1 MNFKA
6 KMQKGAALQPLP
18 PPMRHMCARRG
29 QLGTAK
35 RGNIFHIY
43 FPAMHTHTFTCIF
56 IYKHARAFAVSK
68 QRHERERGTCV
79 CVWGK
84 RHKSSAAC
92 KRGRR
97 SSRKTLQEYRG
108 NKIMLLL
115 LPTSTAKC
123 CAKMQS
129 SISHVE
135 NNSKNIMGSR
145 GEPKYNRGSTCHT
158 LQTQCTCG
166 YVLRGQ
172 GETERAGEG
181 DSCMCRGQVWS
192 GNTKWKQLAMH
203 LDRHTVRAT
212 ETDGRRE
219 REREQNKWHRIIEKK
234 AEKWSDRGS
243 GRGRKGA
250 RRIARI
256 DCLPFEAKK

>member
-68 QRHERERGTCV
+68 QRHERERGSV

-172 GETERAGEG
+172 GETERAGER
-181 DSCMCRGQVWS
+181 DSCMCRGKCGAGIQS
-192 GNTKWKQLAMH
+192 GNNWRCIL
-203 LDRHTVRAT
+203 
-212 ETDGRRE
+212 TDI
-219 REREQNKWHRIIEKK
+219 Q
-234 AEKWSDRGS
+234 S
-243 GRGRKGA
+243 GRQ
-250 RRIARI
+250 RRTAGESESESKINGI
-256 DCLPFEAKK
+256 E